1 MVAPDVQSNV
11 GGPTPKLVETSRS
24 NGSRSRAARESAT
37 PLRSANGS
45 PFDPPADASPPD
57 GLEWET
63 VDYVVDPAVSETFA
77 LETRA
82 ESLHIVV
89 GGDATRRGELEDVRT
104 GNVRRFVDAVA
115 GEETVSI
122 SGKLEERSGR
132 GLRVAAEEY
141 ELTVH
146 GRMTVSAVGWRAN
159 KLSGEDGILLG
170 GALTDTWTHGVMIGA
185 AISDDLVIGGGV
197 RLTAPADLSLNLLT
211 GIQERPGTA
220 HADHTFAEAYGTL
233 FEREYGAG
241 LQEAALSM
249 FHGTVHQTQ
258 RTGFRPLMKVAM
270 GARNLVAGAGG
281 PSAEAVPPTPP
292 AGPGAAGEGAMVAT
306 NLAGSATGSVRG
318 AENLQDMG
326 RIADSAGDLAPAAS
340 LHHADDTAAVLDEL
354 ASAPATVADAPP
366 SANINAYV
374 PPELPTTGY
383 RPQIP
388 DMPADF
394 DWSDTY
400 LRLRDLLDS
409 HGDYKN
415 WRAMLAYSDLAEELR
430 VGLIRAFG
438 DLGGK
443 VEDFAQFRGTP
454 ATGIPA
460 PSLYDAIK
468 QLQIRALEAG
478 ELAQAQRIGEFI
490 DAFDSKTY
498 YAFMDLI
505 VRADEFEASR
515 TGALQML
522 DPHIDQDSL
531 MEWLRGRTQESWEQA
546 REVAGVTGEM
556 IHVEEDGFL
565 YASDGETV
573 IGFRED
579 ALVSADGTPLSFYKN
594 EAEYFRQMVWA
605 LEDGKNPLTQS
616 GDMIAYYRRFGPQ
629 VKLDDYLAFHDQLM
643 AVLSD
648 PAFHRTAGQ
657 MGMYGGYAPSSIL
670 RPDLGSFRLVEDGT
684 TGSSDAFGPWMVVRE
699 SGDIAFPSP
708 PGRGALDAADLPNL
722 GLGNEPGR
730 LLDGNDDAI
739 DAIEAGLPSPQF
751 ESSRIGSD
759 LELPE
764 STNSVTPQLDET
776 GARWGA
782 PEIPSDD
789 GQRPSTSQ
797 GNYESIDAAEV
808 SISPADSGISPDTQ
822 AVADGI
828 PSRSLPEDFDWVET
842 HGKFTDTYS
851 EYRDN
856 AKWRA
861 MMAYEDA
868 IHDLRAELR
877 KAVVDFGGTV
887 VPDSADADV
896 YRSLEVLL
904 SDAARDGDADKVQ
917 LINEFLNNYHS
928 KTYNLTEDLANRAD
942 EFNGVGQWSNRLD
955 AYFDEDK
962 LRHRLDLEFDKVL
975 QQLFDAEDMAGGDAM
990 AVLGNEPAYY
1000 QQMLLAVQEGRNP
1013 LYESADQ
1020 IAYLQSVGNSVKADE
1035 YLEYHE
1041 RLRLLMADP
1050 QFHRTPTPTDSG
1062 NAAADFLRPDLGDGQ
1077 GLGGGASRPGSGAD
1091 LYPPDDDIDLPLELS
1106 PVDEGPSPSERFYAA
1121 NRDAINARIGTT
1133 DFATAPANR
1142 PGQFGIWE
1150 AGRLVFGQGDPG
1162 FEHLF
1167 EPVLDGLSI
1176 HESGR
1181 PHGDDQAGDMGLGT
1195 AAVYRGTRWGAWD
1208 SGVQT
1213 HRRVRFGE
1221 RRLLPSLRVA
1231 ESAASPDGTGAL
1243 QNGVADRLAAPT
1255 MRLRRGRVDSQ
1266 RRSRQPR
1273 FGVPAAQMAE
1283 RPVRERLASDLIA
1296 SQRFDRAHIHA
1307 LPTGSQPPANALNER
1322 VQSSA
1327 IHGAL
1332 RVNGL
1337 AGQGSWES
1345 DRLVALMAEMVAGV
1359 DWPQAGRGTSW
1370 TSLYTMLR
1378 VADAAASVD

>member
-11 GGPTPKLVETSRS
+11 RRPTPKLVETSRS

-37 PLRSANGS
+37 PLRSANSS
-45 PFDPPADASPPD
+45 PFDPPADAPPPD
-57 GLEWET
+57 GLAWET

-115 GEETVSI
+115 GEETASV

-132 GLRVAAEEY
+132 SLRVAAEEY

-159 KLSGEDGILLG
+159 KLSGEDSILLG
-170 GALTDTWTHGVMIGA
+170 GALTDIWTHGVMIGA

-197 RLTAPADLSLNLLT
+197 RLTAPSDLWLNLLT

-241 LQEAALSM
+241 LHEAALSM
-249 FHGTVHQTQ
+249 FAGTVHQTQ
-258 RTGFRPLMKVAM
+258 RTGFRPLMKVAL
-270 GARNLVAGAGG
+270 GARNLVPGTGG
-281 PSAEAVPPTPP
+281 PSAEAAPPAPP
-292 AGPGAAGEGAMVAT
+292 AGPGSAGEGAMVAT

-318 AENLQDMG
+318 AESLQDMG

-340 LHHADDTAAVLDEL
+340 LHHADDTVAVLDEL
-354 ASAPATVADAPP
+354 AAASATRADAPP
-366 SANINAYV
+366 NANVNVYV
-374 PPELPTTGY
+374 PPELPVTGY

-409 HGDYKN
+409 HGDYRN
-415 WRAMLAYSDLAEELR
+415 WRAMLAYTDLAEELR
-430 VGLIRAFG
+430 VELVRAFG

-443 VEDFAQFRGTP
+443 VEDFAQFGGTP

-468 QLQIRALEAG
+468 QLQIQAVEAG

-498 YAFMDLI
+498 TAFMDLI
-505 VRADEFEASR
+505 VRADEFGASR
-515 TGALQML
+515 IGALQRL
-522 DPHIDQDSL
+522 DPHIDQASL
-531 MEWLRGRTQESWEQA
+531 MEWLRGRTLDAWEQA
-546 REVAGVTGEM
+546 REVSGVTGEM

-565 YASDGETV
+565 YAADGQTV
-573 IGFRED
+573 IGIRED
-579 ALVSADGTPLSFYKN
+579 SLVSADGTPLSFYKN

-629 VKLDDYLAFHDQLM
+629 VKLDDYLVFHDQLM

-684 TGSSDAFGPWMVVRE
+684 TGSSDAFGPWMVVLE

-730 LLDGNDDAI
+730 LLDANDDAI

-751 ESSRIGSD
+751 ESSRIGAD

-797 GNYESIDAAEV
+797 GNYESVDAAEV
-808 SISPADSGISPDTQ
+808 SISPGDSGISPDTQ

-842 HGKFTDTYS
+842 RGKFTETYS

-861 MMAYEDA
+861 MMAYEEA

-942 EFNGVGQWSNRLD
+942 EFNGVGQWSQRLD

-962 LRHRLDLEFDKVL
+962 LRRRLDLEFDKVL

-1050 QFHRTPTPTDSG
+1050 QFHKTPTPTDSG

-1091 LYPPDDDIDLPLELS
+1091 LYPPDDDIDLPLDLS
-1106 PVDEGPSPSERFYAA
+1106 PVDEGPAPSDRYYDA
-1121 NRDAINARIGTT
+1121 NRDAINSRIGAA
-1133 DFATAPANR
+1133 DFAMAPADR

-1176 HESGR
+1176 EASGHAHE
-1181 PHGDDQAGDMGLGT
+1181 DDQDSDMRRGT
-1195 AAVYRGTRWGAWD
+1195 AVGYRGTRVRAWD
-1208 SGVQT
+1208 SGVQ
-1213 HRRVRFGE
+1213 HRGRVRFGE
-1221 RRLLPSLRVA
+1221 RGPLPTLGTAVSTA
-1231 ESAASPDGTGAL
+1231 GQDQTGAL
-1243 QNGVADRLAAPT
+1243 QNGVAHAQAA
-1255 MRLRRGRVDSQ
+1255 RAN
-1266 RRSRQPR
+1266 RSRNGGVGCERHARQPR
-1273 FGVPAAQMAE
+1273 FGVPATQMAE
-1283 RPVRERLASDLIA
+1283 RRARERLVSDLIA
-1296 SQRFDRAHIHA
+1296 RQRFGWDHIHA
-1307 LPTGSQPPANALNER
+1307 LPTGWRPPGNALDDKAQPPN
-1322 VQSSA
+1322 
-1327 IHGAL
+1327 IHPVLA
-1332 RVNGL
+1332 VNGL
-1337 AGQGSWES
+1337 SVQGRES
-1345 DRLVALMAEMVAGV
+1345 DRLVALMAEVAAEV
-1359 DWPQAGRGTSW
+1359 DWLQAGPAIHWS
-1370 TSLYTMLR
+1370 SLYTMLQ